1 MAIGAPPGYVQ
12 RMVVRRGL
20 MLAGAGV
27 VLGIAGSLMLS
38 RLLASLLY
46 GVSATNPLTL
56 AAVSALMLI
65 VAVLASWVPAYR
77 ATRIDPVRTLRH
89 E

>member
-1 MAIGAPPGYVQ
+1 
-12 RMVVRRGL
+12 

-27 VLGIAGSLMLS
+27 ALGVAGSLMLS

-77 ATRIDPVRTLRH
+77 ATRIDPVSTLRH